1 MVIASDMMEG
11 NVVCVGVDD
20 RLSSVCRLFYEEDI
34 TGAPVLSDQGKV
46 VGVVSM
52 RDLIRTLQEDRE
64 ALVGMPSYYR
74 DTRSSIRPDWLAD
87 TDDLEE
93 RLAHRLVSEI
103 MTPEVVSVD
112 PDDDIST
119 VAQKILEHQIHRV
132 LVIDDESEEDKLL
145 GLISVFD
152 LVTLLK

>member
-1 MVIASDMMEG
+1 MVIASDLMEG

-20 RLSSVCRLFYEEDI
+20 RLSSVCRLFYDEGI
-34 TGAPVLSDQGKV
+34 TGAPVLSDQGEV
-46 VGVVSM
+46 VGVVSTH
-52 RDLIRTLQEDRE
+52 DLIRTLQEDRE

-74 DTRSSIRPDWLAD
+74 DTLSSIRPDWLAD
-87 TDDLEE
+87 TDDLKE

-152 LVTLLK
+152 LITLLK

>member
-1 MVIASDMMEG
+1 MMKACDLMEG

-20 RLSSVCRLFYEEDI
+20 RVSNVCRLFYDEDI
-34 TGAPVLSDQGKV
+34 TGAPVLSDQEKV

-52 RDLIRTLQEDRE
+52 KDLIRTLQEDHE
-64 ALVGMPSYYR
+64 GLVGMPNYYR
-74 DTRSSIRPDWLAD
+74 DTRTSAQPEWLAD
-87 TDDLEE
+87 SEEFDE

-103 MTPEVVSVD
+103 MTPEVVSVA
-112 PDDDIST
+112 PDDDVAL

-132 LVIDDESEEDKLL
+132 LVIDDQREEGELV
-145 GLISVFD
+145 GIISVFD

>member
-1 MVIASDMMEG
+1 MAIASDLMEG

-20 RLSSVCRLFYEEDI
+20 RLSSVCRLFYDEDI

-52 RDLIRTLQEDRE
+52 HDLIRTLQEDRE

-93 RLAHRLVSEI
+93 RLAHHLVSEI

-132 LVIDDESEEDKLL
+132 LVIDHESEEDKLL

-152 LVTLLK
+152 LVTLLE